1 MTGGDHCISVV
12 LIKEIVSST
21 LHKKFS
27 EAWKM
32 YLFFTDSTPSDNSN
46 SPLTDD
52 SKFDDDS
59 LFPSPN
65 KLRTTEDLFAMI
77 HR

>member
-1 MTGGDHCISVV
+1 MFCIALKREFQRTV
-12 LIKEIVSST
+12 KN
-21 LHKKFS
+21 F
-27 EAWKM
+27 
-32 YLFFTDSTPSDNSN
+32 FFTDSTPSDNSN
-46 SPLTDD
+46 SPVTDD